1 MGMDTDR
8 AVDKVVDRVEGMAV
22 DKIDSIQGRYS
33 NYYFFHLTKKE
44 L

>member
-1 MGMDTDR
+1 MGMDTDMAEDKVEGK
-8 AVDKVVDRVEGMAV
+8 AVDM
-22 DKIDSIQGRYS
+22 IDNIQGRYS

>member
-1 MGMDTDR
+1 MGMDTDM
-8 AVDKVVDRVEGMAV
+8 AEDKVVDKVEGKAV
-22 DKIDSIQGRYS
+22 DMIDNIQGRYS